1 MILGAQPFHR
11 DNMVG
16 CNQINNS
23 LNIIISNMLTLL
35 LFNKEHHNFFSNHS
49 SYNTFL
55 TIILF
60 IFTFNLLFISMPT
73 ISSYVTIFPTIKAF
87 YSILKPRFKSW
98 LWPIIEFNPIIR
110 PYFYL
115 CSYSLWK
122 SLILCVIYMQ
132 TSSLKIKSWIS
143 LYLNLV
149 FPTELLTIIL
159 MASNCLAKKSK
170 QSLHKSHHQNQ
181 FLHRIID
188 LWSY

>member
-1 MILGAQPFHR
+1 MSHILQPYRATSICFDAHNTNSQNFWIAGCNLHGTKFPCFVHGAQPFHR

-23 LNIIISNMLTLL
+23 FNIIISNMLTLL

-49 SYNTFL
+49 NCNIFL

-87 YSILKPRFKSW
+87 YSIIKPRFKSW

-110 PYFYL
+110 PCFYL
-115 CSYSLWK
+115 CSYSSWK
-122 SLILCVIYMQ
+122 
-132 TSSLKIKSWIS
+132 K
-143 LYLNLV
+143 
-149 FPTELLTIIL
+149 
-159 MASNCLAKKSK
+159 
-170 QSLHKSHHQNQ
+170 
-181 FLHRIID
+181 ID
-188 LWSY
+188 LVRCLYANLLA